1 MPTPPY
7 RGWLSPIGA
16 RNSASP
22 ETPIA
27 YKSHRLQSRF
37 YAHPDTSQYNV
48 TTVEIRITDLSLTCG
63 AVSQP
68 PQATASEATIEA
80 ARPAAQR
87 PLGASSPERGAGA
100 NRAAHRPRSAGSG
113 PLRADPEGRA
123 HSPTGGRGTRRRC
136 GAVLHSTLVRTTQEP
151 LSYAKPGSSAA
162 ERGEVRAASAS
173 WSRAAASHPTE
184 PARWSA

>member
-1 MPTPPY
+1 MPTPSQ

-27 YKSHRLQSRF
+27 YKSHRPQSGF
-37 YAHPDTSQYNV
+37 YTHSDSFPYNA
-48 TTVEIRITDLSLTCG
+48 ITPRRSITNLSLSCG
-63 AVSQP
+63 SVCQP

-123 HSPTGGRGTRRRC
+123 QPPNGVRGTSRRC

-151 LSYAKPGSSAA
+151 LSYAKPGGSTT

-173 WSRAAASHPTE
+173 WPRAAASHPTE
-184 PARWSA
+184 PARWAA

>member
-7 RGWLSPIGA
+7 RGWLSPIGV

-37 YAHPDTSQYNV
+37 YAHPDTSLYNA
-48 TTVEIRITDLSLTCG
+48 ITPERPITNLSLACWS
-63 AVSQP
+63 VCQP
-68 PQATASEATIEA
+68 SQATASEATIEA

-123 HSPTGGRGTRRRC
+123 QPPNGVRGTSRRC
-136 GAVLHSTLVRTTQEP
+136 GAVLHLTFVRTTQEP